1 VRGESETFA
10 AEVFEPFA
18 RTDQRRVGDVLY
30 EGRAARIH
38 VLCNGRAASGGL
50 VPAAREQFAT
60 VILARVGVDT
70 WQQLAPIAGPA
81 SKNSTLPGA
90 VHVIQDGTAHQTQLL
105 LLTDAADWLTA
116 MAAGERRSSATAV
129 RRATASTTPCGPS
142 PPATADSTMK

>member
-1 VRGESETFA
+1 MRGGSETFA

-50 VPAAREQFAT
+50 LPAAREQFAT
-60 VILARVGVDT
+60 VILAWVGVNT
-70 WQQLAPIAGPA
+70 WQQAGPA
-81 SKNSTLPGA
+81 PKNSTLPGA
-90 VHVIQDGTAHQTQLL
+90 AHVIQDGTAHQTQLL

-116 MAAGERRSSATAV
+116 MAAEE
-129 RRATASTTPCGPS
+129 
-142 PPATADSTMK
+142 